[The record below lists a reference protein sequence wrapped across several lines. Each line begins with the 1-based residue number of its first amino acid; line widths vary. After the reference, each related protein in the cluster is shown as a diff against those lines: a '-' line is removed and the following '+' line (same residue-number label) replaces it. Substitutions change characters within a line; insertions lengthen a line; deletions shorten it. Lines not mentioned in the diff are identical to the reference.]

1 MRACASLSTTAFAG
15 PSPGPRPLVF
25 VNGAPEPGLLTI
37 EFRSE
42 GPLDRRLATVVVAG
56 AEDSALTMSRWLSG
70 VATLALPLRL
80 IDEQARWVVLLH
92 GELAE
97 ADRRLSGRKNEHV
110 LELVDGWSKR
120 LSETLTAVWWQTDD
134 GRLIEE
140 TTHAVIRTGT
150 KANRSASTWLIGSSP
165 FHVFQK
171 EGLPWTVGSA
181 LGTVSALA
189 DLRLG
194 LGLIPNEIKDLPIV
208 EEVDLTQSL
217 AEVLENILEP
227 HGLLIQRDLMR
238 EAGVILER
246 RSVRALGQGRI
257 VELGW
262 PGEGR
267 PDGHV
272 IEVTAQRPARRAE
285 PWTAQADGWLVESTF
300 TLAGGWDPSLEGQ
313 PDNAYS
319 KTSNPQFAVYANVYR
334 LWVLN
339 EDGAFSASPYNRG
352 GPFDLTGFFGQRAIR
367 PQPLR
372 FLPCLTLDDGGSR
385 RSPIVEMSLDH
396 GLSWSVYPGSLR
408 LLTDRAG
415 VYFDD
420 SNLPGSFLT
429 AAKLGMARVRVTA
442 GLQSPLPVSVTRW
455 TGNPF
460 QGTGRGRL
468 FDLGGALTFAE
479 VAPESIHYDQVR
491 AGALSALEANDTHR
505 LHDWLVRRLNQTAEA
520 HDDKV
525 GRARL
530 RLAGPWPLLRVGD
543 RLINAAGDGTDAA
556 GQPEAIVSE
565 GAIVRAIRCTWA
577 EETFPWDW
585 QPKPTVHRPPLTE
598 LELMF

>member
-1 MRACASLSTTAFAG
+1 MRACASLSAMTFAG

-25 VNGAPEPGLLTI
+25 VDGVLEPGLLTI
-37 EFRSE
+37 ELRAE

-56 AEDSALTMSRWLSG
+56 AENSVLPMSRWLNG
-70 VATLALPLRL
+70 VATLVLPLRL
-80 IDEQARWVVLLH
+80 IDEQTRWAVLLH

-110 LELVDGWSKR
+110 LKLVDGWSKR
-120 LSETLTAVWWQTDD
+120 LSETLTAVWWQSTD
-134 GRLIEE
+134 GHLIEE
-140 TTHAVIRTGT
+140 NTHAVMRMGT
-150 KANRSASTWLIGSSP
+150 KANRSANTWMISGSP
-165 FHVFQK
+165 THVLQK
-171 EGLPWTVGSA
+171 DGLPWTVGSA

-194 LGLIPNEIKDLPIV
+194 LRLIPSEIKDLPIV
-208 EEVDLTQSL
+208 EEVDLTRPL
-217 AEVLENILEP
+217 AEVLESILEP
-227 HGLLIQRDLMR
+227 HGLLIQRDLTR
-238 EAGVILER
+238 EAGVTLER

-285 PWTAQADGWLVESTF
+285 PWIAQTDGWLVESTF

-313 PDNAYS
+313 PDNAYG

-334 LWVLN
+334 LWILN

-352 GPFDLTGFFGQRAIR
+352 SPFDLTGFFGQRAIR

-385 RSPIVEMSLDH
+385 RSPIVEMSLDS

-415 VYFDD
+415 VYLDD
-420 SNLPGSFLT
+420 TSLSGSFLT

-468 FDLGGALTFAE
+468 FELGSAFTFAK
-479 VAPESIHYDQVR
+479 VAPESIHYDQVQSR
-491 AGALSALEANDTHR
+491 VLSALEANDTHR
-505 LHDWLVRRLNQTAEA
+505 LHNWLVSRLHQTAEA

-530 RLAGPWPLLRVGD
+530 TLAGPWPLLRVGD
-543 RLINAAGDGTDAA
+543 RVINAAGDGTDAA
-556 GQPEAIVSE
+556 GQPEAIAS
-565 GAIVRAIRCTWA
+565 GGTIVRAIHCKWA
-577 EETFPWDW
+577 EETFPLDR
-585 QPKPTVHRPPLTE
+585 QPKPTIRKPPITD